1 DAESAEVRRK
11 AWGCP
16 CWPSSL
22 PPSFPA
28 LLASPGAPTPSLC
41 APPRSSATSAC
52 EKTATVVPAATL
64 SASLVRNP
72 GCRARVLGGGAS
84 MFGMGATELIVILVV
99 ALLVFGPRKLP
110 EIGGALG
117 KGIRDFRKA
126 LENKGGND
134 EESDVANKPTIDK
147 PNV

>member
-1 DAESAEVRRK
+1 
-11 AWGCP
+11 
-16 CWPSSL
+16 
-22 PPSFPA
+22 
-28 LLASPGAPTPSLC
+28 
-41 APPRSSATSAC
+41 
-52 EKTATVVPAATL
+52 
-64 SASLVRNP
+64 
-72 GCRARVLGGGAS
+72 